1 MNKETEAVFNTC
13 LKQVKLT
20 IGKTEINAK
29 NIMYVVKVTM
39 EVVEASS
46 VKGAAQKVMVNRLVS
61 KLVIDAPISD
71 AKEKLLLDILDEG
84 IVDEVIDLVVS
95 ASKGELNL
103 NAAKEVA
110 TSCCLGLF
118 KNKCKK

>member
-1 MNKETEAVFNTC
+1 MNKETEAVFDTC

-20 IGKTEINAK
+20 IGTTEINAK

-39 EVVEASS
+39 EIVESSS

>member
-1 MNKETEAVFNTC
+1 MNKETEAVFDTC

-20 IGKTEINAK
+20 IGTTEINAK

>member
-1 MNKETEAVFNTC
+1 MNKQTEAIFDSC

-20 IGKTEINAK
+20 IGTTEINAK
-29 NIMYVVKVTM
+29 NIMYVVKVAM

-46 VKGAAQKVMVNRLVS
+46 VKGADQKIMVNRLVS

>member
-20 IGKTEINAK
+20 IGTTEINAK

-61 KLVIDAPISD
+61 KLIIDAPISD
-71 AKEKLLLDILDEG
+71 AKEKLLLEKRDKTVPL
-84 IVDEVIDLVVS
+84 
-95 ASKGELNL
+95 
-103 NAAKEVA
+103 
-110 TSCCLGLF
+110 
-118 KNKCKK
+118 

>member
-1 MNKETEAVFNTC
+1 MNKQTEAIFDSC

-20 IGKTEINAK
+20 IGTTEINAK
-29 NIMYVVKVTM
+29 NIMYVVKVAM

-46 VKGAAQKVMVNRLVS
+46 VKGADQKVMVNRLVS